1 MWFRNS
7 QSPPPSNGFP
17 PDAVVVV
24 IPKVVLD
31 RLFTISAIVILLALG
46 STITLTHRTLLRL
59 AKNLDHEVVGNVFEG
74 VGHSWLL

>member
-7 QSPPPSNGFP
+7 QPPPPSNGFP

-31 RLFTISAIVILLALG
+31 RLFAISAIVILLAFG
-46 STITLTHRTLLRL
+46 STITLTLHPASNPTPSSQ
-59 AKNLDHEVVGNVFEG
+59 KSG
-74 VGHSWLL
+74 S

>member
-1 MWFRNS
+1 MWFRNP

-24 IPKVVLD
+24 IPKAVLD

-46 STITLTHRTLLRL
+46 STITLTLRPAL
-59 AKNLDHEVVGNVFEG
+59 NPTPSSQKSG
-74 VGHSWLL
+74 S

>member
-7 QSPPPSNGFP
+7 QSPPPPSSNGLP

-46 STITLTHRTLLRL
+46 STITLTLHPASTPTPSSQ
-59 AKNLDHEVVGNVFEG
+59 KSG
-74 VGHSWLL
+74 S